1 VRSSGSRRRLERGSA
16 VVEFALVLPVLLLL
30 CLALVQIGVL
40 GRDQLLLVQAA
51 RAGSR
56 QSVVDPEDGP
66 VRSAALEAA
75 PGLDPTLVEVTVD
88 RTGGLG
94 QPVEVTVGYRARIAV
109 PLAGLFFP
117 SEVRLEASTAM
128 RQEFP

>member
-1 VRSSGSRRRLERGSA
+1 MHSSGSGRRLERGSA

-30 CLALVQIGVL
+30 CLALVQIGL
-40 GRDQLLLVQAA
+40 LARDQLLLVQAA

-56 QSVVDPEDGP
+56 QAVVDPEDRT
-66 VRSAALEAA
+66 VRSAVLEAA
-75 PGLDPTLVEVTVD
+75 PGLDPIRVEVTVN

-94 QPVEVTVGYRARIAV
+94 QPVDVTVGYNARIAV

>member
-1 VRSSGSRRRLERGSA
+1 VGSNGLGRGRERGSA
-16 VVEFALVLPVLLLL
+16 VVEFALVLPILLLL
-30 CLALVQIGVL
+30 CLALVQIGL
-40 GRDQLLLVQAA
+40 LARDQLLLVQAA

-56 QSVVDPEDGP
+56 QAAVDPVDSAA
-66 VRSAALEAA
+66 RSAALDAA
-75 PGLDPTLVEVTVD
+75 PGLDPERVEVTVV

-94 QPVEVTVGYRARIAV
+94 QPVEVTVGYGARIAV

>member
-1 VRSSGSRRRLERGSA
+1 
-16 VVEFALVLPVLLLL
+16 VEFALVLPFLLLL

-56 QSVVDPEDGP
+56 QAVVDPEDGA

-75 PGLDPTLVEVTVD
+75 PGLDPARVEVTVD

>member
-1 VRSSGSRRRLERGSA
+1 MRSSGSRRRLERGSA

-56 QSVVDPEDGP
+56 QAVVDPEDGP
-66 VRSAALEAA
+66 ARLAALEAA
-75 PGLDPTLVEVTVD
+75 PGLDPARVEVTVD

>member
-1 VRSSGSRRRLERGSA
+1 M
-16 VVEFALVLPVLLLL
+16 EFALVLPVLLLL
-30 CLALVQIGVL
+30 CLALVQIGL
-40 GRDQLLLVQAA
+40 LARDQLLLVQAA

-56 QSVVDPEDGP
+56 QAVVDPEDGT
-66 VRSAALEAA
+66 VRSVALEAA
-75 PGLDPTLVEVTVD
+75 PGLDPTRVEVTVD

-94 QPVEVTVGYRARIAV
+94 QPVVVTVGYEARIAV

-117 SEVRLEASTAM
+117 SEVGLEASTAM

>member
-1 VRSSGSRRRLERGSA
+1 
-16 VVEFALVLPVLLLL
+16 VEFALVLPVLLLL
-30 CLALVQIGVL
+30 CLALVQIGL
-40 GRDQLLLVQAA
+40 LARDQLLLVQAA

-56 QSVVDPEDGP
+56 QAVVDPEDGT

-75 PGLDPTLVEVTVD
+75 PGLDPTRVEVTVD

-94 QPVEVTVGYRARIAV
+94 QPIEVTVGYEARIAV

-117 SEVRLEASTAM
+117 SEVRLEASTVM

>member
-1 VRSSGSRRRLERGSA
+1 VGSNGPGRRRERGSA
-16 VVEFALVLPVLLLL
+16 VVEFALVLPILLLL
-30 CLALVQIGVL
+30 CLALVQIGL
-40 GRDQLLLVQAA
+40 LARDQLLLVQAA

-56 QSVVDPEDGP
+56 QAVVDPDDAA
-66 VRSAALEAA
+66 VRSAALDAA
-75 PGLDPTLVEVTVD
+75 PGLDPARVEVTVV
-88 RTGGLG
+88 RAGGLG
-94 QPVEVTVGYRARIAV
+94 QPVEVTVGYGARIAV

>member
-1 VRSSGSRRRLERGSA
+1 VHSSGSRPRLERGSA
-16 VVEFALVLPVLLLL
+16 VVEFALVLPILLLF
-30 CLALVQIGVL
+30 CLALVQVGL
-40 GRDQLLLVQAA
+40 LARDQLLLVQAA

-56 QSVVDPEDGP
+56 QAVVDPEDAT
-66 VRSAALEAA
+66 VRSAALQAA
-75 PGLDPTLVEVTVD
+75 PGLDPTRVEITVD

-94 QPVEVTVGYRARIAV
+94 QPVEVTVGYNARIAV

-117 SEVRLEASTAM
+117 SEVWMEASTAM